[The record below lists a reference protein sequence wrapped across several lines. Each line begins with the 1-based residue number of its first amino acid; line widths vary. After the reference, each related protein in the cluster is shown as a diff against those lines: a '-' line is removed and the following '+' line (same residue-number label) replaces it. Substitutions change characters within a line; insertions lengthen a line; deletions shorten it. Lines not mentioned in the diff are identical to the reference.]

1 VQGKTIKHHRDRLKL
16 LALLPVILLSVFVM
30 TSTVLGSENS
40 SWLKEEQIKDAIV
53 KIYTVFSKPNYFRPW
68 NTYTDRRVGS
78 GCIIKGNRILTNAH
92 VVADKTFVLVRRYG
106 QARRYRAEVLNVS
119 HDADLAI
126 LTVKDT
132 AFFSGVTP
140 LEFTELPRMQQ
151 EVLVFGFPVGGDNLS
166 VTKGVISRIEHRY
179 YAHSSE
185 YLLAAQID
193 AAINP
198 GNSGGPVLADG
209 RIVGVVMQMYMGR
222 DNIGY
227 MVPVPVINHFF
238 SDIIDGRY
246 DGFPSMGLV
255 LQNMESPDLRRKYG
269 VSENQTGV
277 FVRHIFP
284 GSPAKG
290 HIFKKDII
298 MAVDGHAIADDGT
311 VEFRQKERTAFTYY
325 IDMHQVG
332 EKVRVDVL
340 RNAKR
345 KKITCTLTNKKG
357 DFRLVPTEQYD
368 QLPRYFIY
376 GGIVFT
382 QLTKNLLKSWGKY
395 WQTKAPR
402 NLLIEMSNWPE
413 ETKKEI
419 VVALRVFASDVNKG
433 YHDLSNRIIEE
444 VNGKKYKDFGDFY
457 YLVTRSKE
465 PFVVLKD
472 KKEFQ
477 IVLDRKKAEESHA
490 GILKTYR
497 IKSDCSYDLKEAIR
511 K

>member
-1 VQGKTIKHHRDRLKL
+1 MQWHTIKHCRDRSPLF
-16 LALLPVILLSVFVM
+16 ALLFIMFVIVFVLAR
-30 TSTVLGSENS
+30 TVLCSENS
-40 SWLKEEQIKDAIV
+40 SRLKEEQIKDAIV

-68 NTYTDRRVGS
+68 NTYTNRRVGS
-78 GCIIKGNRILTNAH
+78 GCIIEGDRILTNAH
-92 VVADKTFVLVRRYG
+92 VVANKTFVQVRRYG

-119 HDADLAI
+119 HDADLAL
-126 LTVKDT
+126 LTVKDKT
-132 AFFSGVTP
+132 FFSGVTP
-140 LEFTELPRMQQ
+140 LKFTELPRMQQ
-151 EVLVFGFPVGGDNLS
+151 EALVFGFPVGGDNLS

-185 YLLAAQID
+185 YFLAAQID

-198 GNSGGPVLADG
+198 GNSGGPVLAGG
-209 RIVGVVMQMYMGR
+209 RIVGVIMQMYKGG

-238 SDIIDGRY
+238 SDIVDGRY
-246 DGFPSMGLV
+246 DGFPSIGLV
-255 LQNMESPDLRRKYG
+255 LQDMESPDLKRKYG

-277 FVRHIFP
+277 FVRHVFSD
-284 GSPAKG
+284 SPAQG
-290 HIFKKDII
+290 HILIKDVI
-298 MAVDGHAIADDGT
+298 MAIDGHAIADDGT
-311 VEFRQKERTAFTYY
+311 VEFRKKERTTFTYY

-332 EKVRVDVL
+332 EKVNVDVL
-340 RNAKR
+340 RNATR
-345 KKITCTLTNKKG
+345 KKVTFTLTKKKG

-368 QLPRYFIY
+368 RLPRYFIY
-376 GGIVFT
+376 GGIVFM
-382 QLTKNLLKSWGKY
+382 QLTKDLLKSWGKY
-395 WQTKAPR
+395 WRTKAPQ
-402 NLLIEMSNWPE
+402 NLLIEMSNWPT

-433 YHDLSNRIIEE
+433 YHNLSNRIIEE
-444 VNGKKYKDFGDFY
+444 VNGEKYKDFNDFY
-457 YLVTRSKE
+457 YLVTSSKE

-477 IVLDRKKAEESHA
+477 IVLNRKKAEKSHA

-497 IKSDCSYDLKEAIR
+497 IESDHSYDLKEAAR

>member
-1 VQGKTIKHHRDRLKL
+1 M
-16 LALLPVILLSVFVM
+16 A
-30 TSTVLGSENS
+30 STVLGSENS
-40 SWLKEEQIKDAIV
+40 LWLKEERIKDAIV
-53 KIYTVFSKPNYFRPW
+53 KIDTVFSKPDYFRPW
-68 NTYTDRRVGS
+68 NTYTNQRVGS
-78 GCIIKGNRILTNAH
+78 GCIIKGKRILTNAH
-92 VVADKTFVLVRRYG
+92 VVADKTFVEVRRYG
-106 QARRYRAEVLNVS
+106 QARRYRAEVLNIS
-119 HDADLAI
+119 HDADLAL

-151 EVLVFGFPVGGDNLS
+151 EVLVFGFPIGGDNLS

-198 GNSGGPVLADG
+198 GNSGGPVLADN
-209 RIVGVVMQMYMGR
+209 RIVGVVMQMYKGG

-227 MVPVPVINHFF
+227 TVPVPVIKHFF
-238 SDIIDGRY
+238 SDIVDGRY
-246 DGFPSMGLV
+246 DGFPSLGLV
-255 LQNMESPDLRRKYG
+255 LKDMESPDLKREYG

-290 HIFKKDII
+290 HILKKDVI

-325 IDMHQVG
+325 VDMHQVG
-332 EKVRVDVL
+332 EKIHVDVL
-340 RNAKR
+340 RNSER
-345 KKITCTLTNKKG
+345 KKVTFVLTKKKG

-376 GGIVFT
+376 GGVVFT
-382 QLTKNLLKSWGKY
+382 QLTKDLLKSWGKY
-395 WQTKAPR
+395 WQTKAPQ
-402 NLLIEMSNWPE
+402 NLLTEMSNWPT

-419 VVALRVFASDVNKG
+419 VVVLRVLASDVNKG
-433 YHDLSNRIIEE
+433 YHNLSNWIIEE
-444 VNGKKYKDFGDFY
+444 VNGGEYIDFNDFY
-457 YLVTRSKE
+457 HRVTSSKE

-497 IKSDCSYDLKEAIR
+497 IKSDRSRDLKEAAR